1 MVSHKP
7 SFMAPSPRLPPSLPD
22 FYALPMFTEKSL
34 RNDAHLVKTLM
45 GIAAEDFYPMLAQIE
60 QRLPLYEQRR
70 LQRETHQ
77 RAGSAI
83 LDCH

>member
-1 MVSHKP
+1 
-7 SFMAPSPRLPPSLPD
+7 
-22 FYALPMFTEKSL
+22 MFTEKSL
-34 RNDAHLVKTLM
+34 RDDAHLVKALI

-77 RAGSAI
+77 RAESAI